1 VDADKEERRAVAESR
16 RQSAQGCRTKT
27 ESSSSSEVTM
37 LRRRDAR
44 PGFHHS
50 ATGLIAAFLL
60 LPALAVAQFQ
70 PSMPPEKAVIL
81 YGQSIHYY
89 EAGQGP
95 NLIFLHGLGGDATNW
110 APNIGPLAEKYHV
123 YGPDQ
128 IGFGNSAK
136 PLVEYRIETFVAF
149 LHAFMQALNIPKA
162 TLVGNSLGGWIAA
175 DFAAR
180 YPEKVDKL
188 VLVDAAG
195 LGPEGPPTP
204 LPVDLNPASPSGMRK
219 VLEFIVYNKQWVTD
233 EIARQAFEQ
242 RLKRGDGYTIQRV
255 IAGILAGN
263 QFLDAKVGS
272 IKAPT
277 LVLWGREDALTPLSL
292 GERFQKGIPGA
303 KLTVLDQCGHIP
315 QLEKPLEF
323 NKALLEFLAQP

>member
-1 VDADKEERRAVAESR
+1 
-16 RQSAQGCRTKT
+16 
-27 ESSSSSEVTM
+27 M
-37 LRRRDAR
+37 LRPKDPQSISRSTVLSLLGA
-44 PGFHHS
+44 
-50 ATGLIAAFLL
+50 LLL
-60 LPALAVAQFQ
+60 LPVLAVAQFQ
-70 PSMPPEKAVIL
+70 PPMPPEKAVIL

-123 YGPDQ
+123 YAPDQ
-128 IGFGNSAK
+128 IGFGNSDK
-136 PLVEYRIETFVAF
+136 PLVEYRIETFVEF
-149 LHAFMQALNIPKA
+149 LHAFMQALNIPQA

-180 YPEKVDKL
+180 YPEKVGKL

-204 LPVDLNPASPSGMRK
+204 LPVDLNPASPMGMRK

-233 EIARQAFEQ
+233 EVARQAFER

-292 GERFQKGIPGA
+292 GERFQKAIPGA

-315 QLEKPLEF
+315 QIEKPLEF
-323 NKALLEFLAQP
+323 NRTLLEFLAQP